1 MAVRDSK
8 DDHHRLDLVDGAIGV
23 GSPGPVGLAQGF
35 GPIRAVS
42 WQQSIRAVSYQQF
55 LAVVSGLVD
64 LRHHDC

>member
-23 GSPGPVGLAQGF
+23 GSPGPVGLAQEF
-35 GPIRAVS
+35 GP
-42 WQQSIRAVSYQQF
+42 IRAVSYQQF

-64 LRHHDC
+64 FRHHDC